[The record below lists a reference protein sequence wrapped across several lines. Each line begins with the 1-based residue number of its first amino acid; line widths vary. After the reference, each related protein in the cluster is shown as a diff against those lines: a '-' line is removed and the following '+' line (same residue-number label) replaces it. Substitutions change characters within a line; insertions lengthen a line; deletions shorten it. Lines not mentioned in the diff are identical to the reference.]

1 MARHIVR
8 NLVRS
13 ARIALLVW
21 RIVRDLRLIEIR
33 PSPNSI
39 SKHLK
44 LLEILHEQTIDGE
57 LTILDIK
64 GNPFAPGSTPA
75 TGTYPIQIKQGT
87 LSSPNYA
94 FTFVNGTLTVISP
107 RKDRLPSCIGKCFG
121 HGVLKAR
128 YADKEHGFS
137 VDELAH
143 LLIVTIP

>member
-8 NLVRS
+8 NLVRSPSIHTRS

-39 SKHLK
+39 PKHLK

-64 GNPFAPGSTPA
+64 GNPFASGSTPA

-107 RKDRLPSCIGKCFG
+107 RKDRLLLHWEMFRSRCIEGEVCRQG
-121 HGVLKAR
+121 AWV
-128 YADKEHGFS
+128 FS
-137 VDELAH
+137 R
-143 LLIVTIP
+143 